1 MTKKIGIHILY
12 FTELVMKQKIAM
24 AEQSFLM
31 LFHRMHDTMTLFRAG
46 NGRMT
51 IHTMHFWC
59 TWHQLGAK
67 DLLCPISRYAS
78 EYCMMPGSKGQKA
91 VHACMIRLL
100 NLGPAKHEEGVIC
113 VANQRIPNVCRIA
126 GAACCGAIRG
136 HQLGA
141 KDLLT
146 PTSLLIWLQVL
157 QSLLR

>member
-1 MTKKIGIHILY
+1 MLQSGHFHNRIK
-12 FTELVMKQKIAM
+12 
-24 AEQSFLM
+24 AEKN
-31 LFHRMHDTMTLFRAG
+31 A
-46 NGRMT
+46 N
-51 IHTMHFWC
+51 
-59 TWHQLGAK
+59 
-67 DLLCPISRYAS
+67 Y
-78 EYCMMPGSKGQKA
+78 MMPGSKGQKA

-146 PTSLLIWLQVL
+146 PTSYYIIHT
-157 QSLLR
+157 

>member
-1 MTKKIGIHILY
+1 
-12 FTELVMKQKIAM
+12 
-24 AEQSFLM
+24 
-31 LFHRMHDTMTLFRAG
+31 
-46 NGRMT
+46 
-51 IHTMHFWC
+51 
-59 TWHQLGAK
+59 
-67 DLLCPISRYAS
+67 
-78 EYCMMPGSKGQKA
+78 MPGSKGQKA

-146 PTSLLIWLQVL
+146 PTSCHLVQVRQVKNGIVTIL
-157 QSLLR
+157 HIIATKMYGNERI

>member
-1 MTKKIGIHILY
+1 
-12 FTELVMKQKIAM
+12 
-24 AEQSFLM
+24 
-31 LFHRMHDTMTLFRAG
+31 
-46 NGRMT
+46 
-51 IHTMHFWC
+51 
-59 TWHQLGAK
+59 
-67 DLLCPISRYAS
+67 
-78 EYCMMPGSKGQKA
+78 MMPGSKGQKA

-146 PTSLLIWLQVL
+146 PTSLKYRYNELPEYQYDRERKGLALHAPAPSLSASILFPTTL
-157 QSLLR
+157 PGEIPCSLAKQSTFRVSRSFLRKSS